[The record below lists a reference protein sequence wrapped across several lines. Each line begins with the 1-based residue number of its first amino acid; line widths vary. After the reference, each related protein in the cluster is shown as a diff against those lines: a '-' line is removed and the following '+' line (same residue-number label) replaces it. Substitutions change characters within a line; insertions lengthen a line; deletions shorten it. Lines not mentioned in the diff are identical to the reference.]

1 MTVQLAPK
9 VRKPRLV
16 LLRLVLAGATPPAI
30 EVLEAVRH
38 GLAANELNEI
48 LTYGLSLG
56 EVASALG
63 VSTRT
68 LLRKREDKRPF
79 DTAASDRLV
88 RLASVLR
95 DADRYIGN
103 HDKALAWLR
112 DPNWGLGNRVPLDML
127 AADAG
132 VNLVRRSLVTIA
144 YGGVA

>member
-1 MTVQLAPK
+1 MPK
-9 VRKPRLV
+9 VRKSRRP
-16 LLRLVLAGATPPAI
+16 LLRLVLEGAAPPAT
-30 EVLEAVRH
+30 EVLKAVQD
-38 GLAANELNEI
+38 GLAARELTEI
-48 LTYGLSLG
+48 LAYGLSLA
-56 EVASALG
+56 EIAAALG

-68 LLRKREDKRPF
+68 LVRKRDEKRPF

-112 DPNWGLGNRVPLDML
+112 NRNWGLGDRVPLEML

-132 VNLVRRSLVTIA
+132 VDLVRRSLVAIA
-144 YGGVA
+144 YGSVA